1 MGTIRQ
7 NIAYNIGFHRKRLK
21 LSQKELA
28 EKVGVKSLTTV
39 SSWERGANAPDVET
53 LFKLCDLFGIS
64 VDEMYGVKSEFDRE
78 QGSIQGVI
86 AIMEEIYGYVG
97 LIEGEK
103 NGTQYSYWLVGLP
116 PNQFVLHDFDMDTL
130 YDMTKNAIPPLVE
143 RMKDTRPIEEIIK
156 ELIDK
161 ANNPRSQPHRRGIEQ
176 D

>member
-7 NIAYNIGFHRKRLK
+7 NIAYNIGIHRKRLK

-28 EKVGVKSLTTV
+28 EKVGAKSLTTV

-64 VDEMYGVKSEFDRE
+64 VDEMYGAKSKFDRE
-78 QGSIQGVI
+78 QDSIQGVI
-86 AIMEEIYGYVG
+86 AVMEEIYGYVG

-103 NGTQYSYWLVGLP
+103 GGKSYSYWLVGLP
-116 PNQFVLHDFDMDTL
+116 PNQFVLHEFDIDTL

-143 RMKDTRPIEEIIK
+143 RMKDTRPIDEIIQ
-156 ELIDK
+156 ELITEK
-161 ANNPRSQPHRRGIEQ
+161 K
-176 D
+176 